1 MAHAGDRVATI
12 EAQWS
17 TVVGRQAFDQMCAT
31 MQRLLDYLDAD
42 EAHR

>member
-12 EAQWS
+12 EQQWS
-17 TVVGRQAFDQMCAT
+17 TVVGMRSFTQMCAT
-31 MQRLLDYLDAD
+31 MQRMLDHLDAT

>member
-17 TVVGRQAFDQMCAT
+17 TVVGRQSFDQMCAT
-31 MQRLLDYLDAD
+31 MQRLLDHLDAD